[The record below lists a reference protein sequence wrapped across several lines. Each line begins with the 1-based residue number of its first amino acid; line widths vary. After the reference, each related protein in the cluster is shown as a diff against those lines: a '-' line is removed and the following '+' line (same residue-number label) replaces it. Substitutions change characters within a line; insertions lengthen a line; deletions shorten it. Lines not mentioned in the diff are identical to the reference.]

1 MQRNLG
7 KERAAVVAATPSSG
21 SVAAR
26 RTVTDRLLFSRSRRL
41 GIGVVIP
48 IVAAVIVAP
57 TAPATARTTGRP
69 ALATCTTA
77 PRPVAIPR
85 VNPFGANVTIFNP
98 SMSVS
103 AINSALTAAP
113 PIGGS
118 RQFYFLPGTYG
129 DPSVTPANA
138 TTSNVIQAEVA
149 SGTAVA
155 GLGASPCDVVING
168 ALSVNNGGLA
178 IRPSQLSNLTINPVQ
193 ANVPAHSMLWYTS
206 QTATWRRVN
215 LLGNLYVSPVTQ
227 TPGSCQNPCDP
238 VTQGF
243 QINLI
248 PGVANGFMITNSS
261 ISGNVINGDGQ
272 NRPGVEGNGSNSDV
286 DFQQDAI
293 GGTYSGFGSDMVF
306 AGTTGAPGDDFGP
319 GTVAPITAAGDV
331 VTLKTVATVREE
343 PWVYYDGRSFEVF
356 SPSVQHNVR
365 GPQWSTKPSQGEVLP
380 LTDFHIATSAVDT
393 AASMNKTL
401 SRGQDLLVG
410 PGTYLLDR
418 PITIALPHKVVLG
431 LGDPTLRSDNTS
443 TIVVK
448 NSAPGTVVAK
458 LDANGRPFDATDNGQ
473 VPFAQNQIV
482 IGNTPR
488 ASGRSSDPTTFSDVN
503 SVSGSRNLYLI
514 NQNYVILNQGEVQSN
529 NNSGDGYTTTNWT
542 AASSETG
549 AIVNGDHVTWQG
561 IWLEHFKKTEVTW
574 NGEFGNITFLQN
586 ERPLTVPYDIPAE
599 IGVQPHVW
607 KMSATFD
614 GYPVLAVSRGVDR
627 FTMNG
632 FQSWSRLGN
641 GCYCNVTSVI
651 TSPVKPGVRMH
662 GLFTGEILGSTPPG
676 TTPTGATVGGA
687 FNLVNN
693 DGASASVPFSVGP
706 WGATSAWPYSDLA
719 GHGATARVAYFPTRR
734 ELERTSR

>member
-1 MQRNLG
+1 
-7 KERAAVVAATPSSG
+7 
-21 SVAAR
+21 
-26 RTVTDRLLFSRSRRL
+26 
-41 GIGVVIP
+41 
-48 IVAAVIVAP
+48 
-57 TAPATARTTGRP
+57 
-69 ALATCTTA
+69 
-77 PRPVAIPR
+77 
-85 VNPFGANVTIFNP
+85 
-98 SMSVS
+98 MSVS
-103 AINSALTAAP
+103 SINAALSAAP
-113 PIGGS
+113 PEGGS

-129 DPSVTPANA
+129 DSSATPATA

-168 ALSVNNGGLA
+168 ALSINNGFLA
-178 IRPSQLSNLTINPVQ
+178 IRPSQLSNLTINPIQ
-193 ANVPAHSMLWYTS
+193 ADVPAHSMLWYTS

-238 VTQGF
+238 TTQGF
-243 QINLI
+243 QINVV

-261 ISGNVINGDGQ
+261 ISGDVINGDGQ

-306 AGTTGAPGDDFGP
+306 AGTTGAPVDDFGP
-319 GTVAPITAAGDV
+319 GTVAPIAAAGDV
-331 VTLKTVATVREE
+331 VTLRTVATVREE
-343 PWVYYDGRSFEVF
+343 PWVYYDGRSFKVF

-365 GPQWSTKPSQGEVLP
+365 GPQWNIKPGQGKVLP
-380 LTDFHIATSAVDT
+380 LNDFYIATSAIDSAVT
-393 AASMNKTL
+393 MNKAL
-401 SRGQDLLVG
+401 SRGKDLLVG

-418 PITIALPHKVVLG
+418 PLTIALPHKVVLG

-448 NSAPGTVVAK
+448 NSAPGTVIAK
-458 LDANGRPFDATDNGQ
+458 LDANGRLFDAADTGQ

-482 IGNTPR
+482 LGDTPH
-488 ASGRSSDPTTFSDVN
+488 ASGRASDPTTLSDVN
-503 SVSGSRNLYLI
+503 STSGSKNLYLI
-514 NQNYVILNQGEVQSN
+514 NQDYVILNQAELQSN

-549 AIVNGDHVTWQG
+549 ALVNGDYVTWQG
-561 IWLEHFKKTEVTW
+561 IWLEHFKKTEITW
-574 NGEFGNITFLQN
+574 KGEFGNVTFLQN
-586 ERPLTVPYDIPAE
+586 ERPLTVPYDLPGE

-614 GYPVLAVSRGVDR
+614 GYPVLAVSRRVDR
-627 FTMNG
+627 FTLNG

-651 TSPVKPGVRMH
+651 TSPVKSGVRMH

-719 GHGATARVAYFPTRR
+719 GHGATARVAYFPTRS
-734 ELERTSR
+734 ELAQATRR

>member
-1 MQRNLG
+1 
-7 KERAAVVAATPSSG
+7 
-21 SVAAR
+21 
-26 RTVTDRLLFSRSRRL
+26 
-41 GIGVVIP
+41 
-48 IVAAVIVAP
+48 
-57 TAPATARTTGRP
+57 
-69 ALATCTTA
+69 
-77 PRPVAIPR
+77 
-85 VNPFGANVTIFNP
+85 
-98 SMSVS
+98 MSVS
-103 AINSALTAAP
+103 AINAALTAAP
-113 PIGGS
+113 PEGGS

-168 ALSVNNGGLA
+168 ALSINNGVLA
-178 IRPSQLSNLTINPVQ
+178 IRASQLSNLTINPIQ

-272 NRPGVEGNGSNSDV
+272 NRPGVEGNGSNSDI

-343 PWVYYDGRSFEVF
+343 PWVYYDGRSFKVF

-365 GPQWSTKPSQGEVLP
+365 GPQWSTKPRQGEVLP

-393 AASMNKTL
+393 AASMNKAL
-401 SRGQDLLVG
+401 ARGQDLLVG

-418 PITIALPHKVVLG
+418 PITIALPHQVVLG

-448 NSAPGTVVAK
+448 DSAPGTIVAK

-482 IGNTPR
+482 IGDTPR

-503 SVSGSRNLYLI
+503 SASGSRNLYLI

-549 AIVNGDHVTWQG
+549 AVVNGDHVTWQG

-574 NGEFGNITFLQN
+574 NGEYGNITFLQN

-607 KMSATFD
+607 KMSGTFD
-614 GYPVLAVSRGVDR
+614 GYPVLAVSRGVGR

-734 ELERTSR
+734 ELGRARR